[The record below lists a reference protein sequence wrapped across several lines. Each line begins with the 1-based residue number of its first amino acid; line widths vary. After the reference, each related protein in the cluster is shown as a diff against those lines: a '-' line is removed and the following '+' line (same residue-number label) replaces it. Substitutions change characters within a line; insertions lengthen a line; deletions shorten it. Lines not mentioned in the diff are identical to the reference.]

1 MTESRSHKNLAMAKI
16 FSPIVQITNKNY
28 CVSFY
33 YLAYGKALFR
43 REFGLKNINKDE
55 EKVFSK
61 LSASS
66 VNNEDWL
73 EVTLDLSL
81 PESWKWGK
89 MQLFLGVT
97 RGYSF
102 ASEVAFDD
110 FSLQPGKC
118 PPVEKTENNTTKPTP
133 RIYVTPAP
141 LAVRESVKAE
151 IRREFNPFF
160 NLETAKCVISSWNG
174 KETIKTEES
183 YNTQLFLCC
192 GNKLLSRSA
201 GDKCCSG
208 SAYFSHKQVC
218 CAGEIFQKR
227 EGYSC
232 CSEQIVSDGR
242 VCCGGAELSR
252 DQGCCRGK
260 IFPRESA
267 ICVQ

>member
-1 MTESRSHKNLAMAKI
+1 MTESRGQRNLATAKI
-16 FSPIVQITNKNY
+16 FSPIVQITNKSY
-28 CVSFY
+28 CVKFC
-33 YLAYGKALFR
+33 YLAFGKALFR
-43 REFGLKNINKDE
+43 RELGLKNINKDE

-61 LSASS
+61 LSVSS

-73 EVTLDLSL
+73 KVTLDLSL

-110 FSLQPGKC
+110 ISLQPGKC
-118 PPVEKTENNTTKPTP
+118 PPVEKTENQATKPTP
-133 RIYVTPAP
+133 RTYVIPQP
-141 LAVRESVKAE
+141 LAVREGEKTE
-151 IRREFNPFF
+151 RLREFNPFF

-174 KETIKTEES
+174 KIMAKTEES

-192 GNKLLSRSA
+192 GNKLLRRSV

-208 SAYFSHKQVC
+208 AAYFSHKQVC
-218 CAGEIFQKR
+218 CAGEIFLKR

-232 CSEQIVSDGR
+232 CSEQFVRDGR
-242 VCCGGAELSR
+242 VCCGGVELSR
-252 DQGCCRGK
+252 DHGCCRGK
-260 IFPRESA
+260 SFSRESA
-267 ICVQ
+267 FCVQ